1 VSRGLR
7 RWLAVAI
14 AVCAAAIAGV
24 SLLSPPAS
32 ANAPACPQRYCPTP
46 VPKHTPTPPDPTG
59 PATPAPEGSV
69 QAIVAP
75 TPTPFDDTKA
85 TPGPIVGTQVTP
97 QSVLSVPVGAPSVT
111 AHPQPEGGLTA
122 LLIVGGIL
130 ALLCLG
136 TFTFAIALK

>member
-1 VSRGLR
+1 MSTALR

-14 AVCAAAIAGV
+14 TVCAATIVGA
-24 SLLSPPAS
+24 SLLSPLARAES
-32 ANAPACPQRYCPTP
+32 AACSPRSCPTP
-46 VPKHTPTPPDPTG
+46 VPKHTPKPPDPTG
-59 PATPAPEGSV
+59 PATPPPEGSV

-75 TPTPFDDTKA
+75 TPTPFDDPKA
-85 TPGPIVGTQVTP
+85 TPGPIIGTLVTP
-97 QSVLSVPVGAPSVT
+97 QSELNVPAAAPSVT

-122 LLIVGGIL
+122 LLIAGGIL